1 MRVEVACAR
10 MMRVR
15 REPAVVKLGNAL
27 RKLAKEMILEAVS
40 HVLMGVN
47 LVLRLLASLRR
58 KFEAWFFEIL
68 PFEIR
73 WKSRCSR
80 DCEFCLGLP
89 VQVEVEESEEELIPD
104 PFPNPEP
111 PAEPEQPPKRPRKD
125 PPRDDP
131 PPAAPVE
138 DPVEPEDV
146 PINASEQKLALH
158 QRQGHQPYWRHC
170 DVCQSARGKIPAR
183 RRGMKSN
190 AAPGELQM
198 DFGFFGRHVRFLV
211 CVHVMSGYLSTVV
224 LTPDEPVAG
233 KALCKIF
240 SEMGL
245 HGLDVVVHGD
255 QENLLESVCRDAA
268 KDRTFVGRSFH
279 WVPFS
284 KERPQ
289 SKGIDM

>member
-1 MRVEVACAR
+1 
-10 MMRVR
+10 MRVR

-40 HVLMGVN
+40 HVLRGVN

-104 PFPNPEP
+104 PFPSPEP

-158 QRQGHQPYWRHC
+158 RRQGHQPYWRHC

-211 CVHVMSGYLSTVV
+211 CVRVMSGYLSTVV

-255 QENLLESVCRDAA
+255 QENLLESACRDAA
-268 KDRTFVGRSFH
+268 KDRTFVDVLFTGFRFLRS
-279 WVPFS
+279 VLS
-284 KERPQ
+284 Q
-289 SKGIDM
+289 KGLLNDM